1 MLVVFRTNRNS
12 SIFEGFLNKMMQ
24 KWKCRRHTFF
34 FIKGGKWSPLTK
46 ERRRGSNFQSRD
58 FQILKLLQLV
68 LTDVGWWRW
77 FVQTV
82 WCYEMSRVSPIMRIL
97 TLLFGVK
104 LSGDKLKTAFYGS
117 LQMWLWA
124 SDMSHMLWRRLVKN
138 GRAWQTYSLGMFLW
152 WAQTVSQFGTLPFM
166 AHNK

>member
-1 MLVVFRTNRNS
+1 MKMPASHFLFHQRRQMKPFDEREAAGIKFPESWLPNSQVVATCVNRCGLVTV
-12 SIFEGFLNKMMQ
+12 
-24 KWKCRRHTFF
+24 
-34 FIKGGKWSPLTK
+34 
-46 ERRRGSNFQSRD
+46 
-58 FQILKLLQLV
+58 
-68 LTDVGWWRW
+68 RW

-104 LSGDKLKTAFYGS
+104 LSGDKVKTAFYGS

-166 AHNK
+166 ASNK